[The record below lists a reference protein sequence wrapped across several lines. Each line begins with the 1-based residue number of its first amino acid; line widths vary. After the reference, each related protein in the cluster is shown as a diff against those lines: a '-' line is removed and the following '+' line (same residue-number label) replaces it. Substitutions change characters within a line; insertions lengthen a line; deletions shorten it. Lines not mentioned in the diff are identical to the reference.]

1 MAPRT
6 LAGLSTVLASA
17 GNVAEAL
24 NALSQD
30 IAEHDRNGNVVLFS
44 YDARR
49 DLLAE
54 RLMPAHEGMRTAQLE
69 IALDHLPSAIRRTI
83 SAGKQFGDLG
93 TESGDYQKLLGV
105 GASPEA
111 GVLLLRGLLVD
122 GELAGVLAL
131 SEPKTRFGH
140 RLSEKVAPAVDLFSL
155 AFARLAERRAREE
168 AVRTLEELTK
178 ALNEENARSLQDL
191 QRKLSEARAA
201 LNGKGGSDSIRVSQL
216 KRAIEVA
223 AVDARATAERLSAVE
238 EQVPGGGDEAG
249 KSPRAAS
256 CAGRGASNAEQHY
269 LQGGASA
276 PRCDGGSGRLAQ
288 DSGRGAP
295 DRYVERARPLRCMRA
310 TVSAPP
316 PNALQG
322 AIHKL
327 AFREPLNRS
336 RRAGSV
342 RHRDARRGDG
352 GASCSLALRPPR
364 NRRKRGCRSRSR

>member
-30 IAEHDRNGNVVLFS
+30 IAEHDRNGNIVLFI

-69 IALDHLPSAIRRTI
+69 IALDHLPTAIRKTI
-83 SAGKQFGDLG
+83 SAGKQFADLG
-93 TESGDYQKLLGV
+93 TESGDYQKLLGA

-140 RLSEKVAPAVDLFSL
+140 RLSEKVAPAVDLFAL

-168 AVRTLEELTK
+168 AVKMLEELTR
-178 ALNEENARSLQDL
+178 ALNDEHSRAVGEL
-191 QRKLSEARAA
+191 QRKLSEAQAA
-201 LNGKGGSDSIRVSQL
+201 ITGKGAGDSMRVTQL

-223 AVDARATAERLSAVE
+223 AVEARATAVRLSAVE
-238 EQVPGGGDEAG
+238 EQVRVAVTKLEKAHVQLH
-249 KSPRAAS
+249 A
-256 CAGRGASNAEQHY
+256 
-269 LQGGASA
+269 QG
-276 PRCDGGSGRLAQ
+276 
-288 DSGRGAP
+288 
-295 DRYVERARPLRCMRA
+295 E
-310 TVSAPP
+310 
-316 PNALQG
+316 ALQTQSN
-322 AIHKL
+322 IIYRVEQTL
-327 AFREPLNRS
+327 REAMAGQEPKKVIEEVLQIVTS
-336 RRAGSV
+336 REQ
-342 RHRDARRGDG
+342 
-352 GASCSLALRPPR
+352 ASSL
-364 NRRKRGCRSRSR
+364 